1 MRVAANSDV
10 PFCAL
15 NINEQTERLANLNVD
30 RKDNHRALRRAA
42 EKLTEVE
49 EELFINEETL
59 SHMEKAMKNMAT
71 KKEDQVGLEETIFEA
86 LKQLETN
93 GEYTKN
99 EPITR
104 ASCKDFVEVIVSH
117 AKNWVCREGS
127 KRCN

>member
-1 MRVAANSDV
+1 M
-10 PFCAL
+10 
-15 NINEQTERLANLNVD
+15 NLKDD
-30 RKDNHRALRRAA
+30 RKDNHRVLRRAVK
-42 EKLTEVE
+42 KLMEVE

-59 SHMEKAMKNMAT
+59 IHMERAIKIWQP
-71 KKEDQVGLEETIFEA
+71 KKEDQVGLEGTIFEA

-117 AKNWVCREGS
+117 AKKLGKCREGS